1 MKAIPRIISAAGLF
15 VLFSCQPDKTMYDAS
30 GTFEATEIIVSSSV
44 NGQIMAF
51 KVREG
56 EKIDKDQWV
65 GYMDSIPFYLKKK
78 QLYQNIKSLESRKP
92 EIDKQ
97 IAVIQTQINTQYRE
111 KQRVENLIQARA
123 ANQKQLDDINA
134 QIAWLE
140 TQLEA
145 QKSSLEIT
153 WNGIREDISS
163 LEIQIEQL
171 NDQLKKCQIV
181 NPISGTVLVKYAEQS
196 ELAIPGKVLYKIAD
210 LGNMVF
216 RAYITSDQLTQLQI
230 GQEVKVFADFG
241 EETREYPGRVQWI
254 SEKSE
259 FTPKTIQTRD
269 ERANLVYAMK
279 ISVKNDGFIK
289 IGMYGQVKF

>member
-56 EKIDKDQWV
+56 EKIEKDQWV

-171 NDQLKKCQIV
+171 NDQLNKCQIV

>member
-56 EKIDKDQWV
+56 EKIEKDQWV

-111 KQRVENLIQARA
+111 KQRVENLIQVRA

-171 NDQLKKCQIV
+171 NDQLNKCQIV